1 MTAAEICG
9 LHAVSERTAYRW
21 LRDGD
26 PRAYAGVTD
35 TAPPPST
42 RIVPMPFD
50 EEFVMRARNFERAL
64 AGLHCFLHA
73 HADKGYPEAIK
84 LRDAFKRAVDSGG
97 LDEFYEVAGFNQ
109 IDPVQ

>member
-1 MTAAEICG
+1 MDFTQLVNAQP
-9 LHAVSERTAYRW
+9 T
-21 LRDGD
+21 DGCAMAIQGHTRVL
-26 PRAYAGVTD
+26 PIQR
-35 TAPPPST
+35 PPPST